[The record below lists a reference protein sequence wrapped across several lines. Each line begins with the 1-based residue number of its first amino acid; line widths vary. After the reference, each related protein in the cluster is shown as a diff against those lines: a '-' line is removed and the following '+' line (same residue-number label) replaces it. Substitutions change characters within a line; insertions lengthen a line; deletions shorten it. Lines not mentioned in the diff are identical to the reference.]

1 MMMRYVVRAAIP
13 PGSAAMAWRDFRV
26 AGQMAKNRA
35 IKEIGTVSI
44 ERRNPPRIPQDS
56 DPLHNACA
64 GVGMRRVANKIAP
77 LILIQLFW
85 NDFFFTMFFGA
96 DSTI

>member
-35 IKEIGTVSI
+35 SKEIGTVII
-44 ERRNPPRIPQDS
+44 ERRNPPRIPQD
-56 DPLHNACA
+56 
-64 GVGMRRVANKIAP
+64 
-77 LILIQLFW
+77 
-85 NDFFFTMFFGA
+85 
-96 DSTI
+96 